1 LDLVSPYFV
10 PTVPGSNALRNLIR
24 QGVRVLTN
32 SLATTDVAL
41 VHAGSAKRRRALL
54 ETGIELLELKPEFA
68 GPAIRDRGLTG
79 SSASSL
85 HAKTFVVDRTRVF
98 VGSFNFDPRS
108 ACLNTEAGFVIES
121 PRHASMITDIL
132 EREMPIRAYRV
143 RMDASGHLE

>member
-1 LDLVSPYFV
+1 
-10 PTVPGSNALRNLIR
+10 VPGSNALRNLIR

-68 GPAIRDRGLTG
+68 GPAICDRGLTG
-79 SSASSL
+79 SSASNL